1 MKNLLS
7 AECRKKS
14 DRTLRVS
21 FEYNWC
27 SCFRTDMS
35 MSLWKF
41 IMKHEGVDYRDAV
54 AMVESYGDTIVP
66 SYIPVKQSNI
76 QMPDGFCSLYTDTTF
91 GERARTYLTSRGY
104 DIDLLDEMGFGF
116 CDSGD
121 FMGYVII
128 PFKVKGELKY
138 YVGRN
143 FLGHSPKYRNAKH
156 QKEDLLFNHD
166 ALFTQEK
173 VYLNEGIFDAMVFGE
188 QGIASL
194 GWCLNPKQE
203 QALLKSTV
211 KELIVVSD
219 QGWYEKS
226 LKKIFKFSQNFQI
239 KVINLDQQNG
249 KDANEVGLTKI
260 LQLEEQTQ
268 YLNSEIWLDAVLSQ
282 I

>member
-1 MKNLLS
+1 
-7 AECRKKS
+7 
-14 DRTLRVS
+14 
-21 FEYNWC
+21 
-27 SCFRTDMS
+27 MS

-41 IMKHEGVDYRDAV
+41 IMKHEGIDYRDAV

-66 SYIPVKQSNI
+66 SFIPVKQSNVK
-76 QMPDGFCSLYTDTTF
+76 MPEGFVSLYTDTTF
-91 GERARTYLTSRGY
+91 GDRARTYLTSRGY

-116 CDSGD
+116 CDSGEY
-121 FMGYVII
+121 MGYVII

-143 FLGHSPKYRNAKH
+143 FLGHDPKYRNAKH

-188 QGIASL
+188 QGVASL

-211 KELIVVSD
+211 KELIVVCD

-239 KVINLDQQNG
+239 KVLNLDRETG
-249 KDANEVGLTKI
+249 KDANEVGLTRI

-268 YLNSEIWLDAVLSQ
+268 YLNAEIWLDAVLSQ
-282 I
+282 T